1 MKVLILGHLG
11 RMGKR
16 YGAILTRMGA
26 KWDGRDL
33 PEYLDALHDILG
45 DPLDHLDRYTHIIIA
60 TPTHTHKELIVK
72 CLEESTAL
80 ILCEKPLCAN
90 SKDTEEISEMPGAH
104 RVSVVC
110 NWAYVLPWE
119 LGPEKQEVI
128 YGNWHTGNDGVSWD
142 CCQLHYLS
150 KNKDGATVG
159 DDMLFCAFIDGFPI
173 SLTDID
179 RSYIAMML
187 DFVNKG
193 FVRFGINDAL
203 AMEQKVERIIC
214 QKRS

>member
-16 YGAILTRMGA
+16 YGAILTRMGV
-26 KWDGRDL
+26 KWDGIDL
-33 PEYLDALHDILG
+33 PDHGIPIDQH
-45 DPLDHLDRYTHIIIA
+45 DHLEDYARIIIA
-60 TPTHTHKELIVK
+60 TPTRTHKELIVK
-72 CLEESTAL
+72 CLDKSTSL
-80 ILCEKPLCAN
+80 ILCEKPLCGN
-90 SKDTEEISEMPGAH
+90 SKDTEEISRLSKSD
-104 RVSVVC
+104 RVFVVC

-119 LGPEKQEVI
+119 LGPEKQDVV

-150 KNKDGATVG
+150 KDKDGAIIC

-187 DFVNKG
+187 EF
-193 FVRFGINDAL
+193 INDGYVRWGIHDAVK
-203 AMEQKVERIIC
+203 MEQKVERIIC